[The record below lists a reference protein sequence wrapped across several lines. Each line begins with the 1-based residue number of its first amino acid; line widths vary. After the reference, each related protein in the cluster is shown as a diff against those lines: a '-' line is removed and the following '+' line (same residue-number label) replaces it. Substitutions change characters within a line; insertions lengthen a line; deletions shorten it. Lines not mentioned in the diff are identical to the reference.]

1 MSIKLHSDVEKLK
14 LEVED
19 LKQSY
24 KGLDKATLLEVN
36 ALMRKEIAKLAERV
50 LRLESKRG

>member
-1 MSIKLHSDVEKLK
+1 VSIKLHSDVEKLK